1 MPWVANAIPCPPS
14 LAPPLMTARRLSLVA
29 WVCLSFCPLPAAA
42 QRGTARIYGTVIDR
56 RSQSPLA
63 NVQIVHLGD
72 GRSVTSD
79 SLGLYQFDKLASGLV
94 RFMVRAPRY
103 PATTFVVALVPGE
116 QMERDVELE
125 LAPST
130 AAVAP
135 QLPEV
140 KVTAPP
146 ALGPRYADF
155 ERRRLTGR
163 GQYMTA
169 EEIER
174 TGAARLQQVVLNLR
188 GVNVD
193 CGGGAGCFI
202 RMTRAPMRCLPEY
215 VVDERVDNMFGPA
228 VAAQDIQA
236 LEVYAGPSDVPGEFA
251 GRNAGCGLIVIWTK
265 SGPQRPRH
273 KAPPAD
279 STAARKPN

>member
-1 MPWVANAIPCPPS
+1 
-14 LAPPLMTARRLSLVA
+14 MTARRLRFVA
-29 WVCLSFCPLPAAA
+29 WMCLTLYPVAAAA

-56 RSQSPLA
+56 ESQAPLA
-63 NVQIVHLGD
+63 GVQIVHLGD
-72 GRSVTSD
+72 GRSVTTD
-79 SLGLYQFDKLASGLV
+79 SLGLYQFDKLAGGLV
-94 RFMVRAPRY
+94 RFMVRAARY
-103 PATTFVVALVPGE
+103 PATTLVVALVPGE
-116 QMERDVELE
+116 QMERDVALE
-125 LAPST
+125 KASST
-130 AAVAP
+130 VTGAQA
-135 QLPEV
+135 LPEV
-140 KVTAPP
+140 KVSAPP
-146 ALGPRYADF
+146 SLGPRYADF

-188 GVNVD
+188 GVHVD

-236 LEVYAGPSDVPGEFA
+236 LELYTGPADVPGEFA

-265 SGPQRPRH
+265 SGPQRSRH
-273 KAPPAD
+273 KPPPGD
-279 STAARKPN
+279 STSARKPG

>member
-1 MPWVANAIPCPPS
+1 MS
-14 LAPPLMTARRLSLVA
+14 ARRLSFVA
-29 WVCLSFCPLPAAA
+29 WMCLSFCPVPIAA
-42 QRGTARIYGTVIDR
+42 QLGTARIYGTVIDR
-56 RSQSPLA
+56 QSQAPLA

-79 SLGLYQFDKLASGLV
+79 SIGLYQFDRLASGLV
-94 RFMVRAPRY
+94 RFMVRASRY

-116 QMERDVELE
+116 QMERDVELD
-125 LAPST
+125 LASST
-130 AAVAP
+130 GASP
-135 QLPEV
+135 QPLPEV
-140 KVTAPP
+140 TIAAPP
-146 ALGPRYADF
+146 SLGPRYADF

-174 TGAARLQQVVLNLR
+174 TGAARLQQVVLNFR

-236 LEVYAGPSDVPGEFA
+236 LEVYTGPADVPGEFA

-265 SGPQRPRH
+265 SGPQRSRH
-273 KAPPAD
+273 QPPAGD
-279 STAARKPN
+279 STSARKPG